1 MGHSFSMKQRIISTL
16 AILATAATLAS
27 PMSALAQ
34 QGTNPYDTARTR
46 VGQVGTA
53 AGINTGQD
61 ENTLLN
67 MIGNIINVILGFL
80 GVILLIYILY
90 AGFLWMTAGGD
101 ETKVKTSLAMIKN
114 AIIGLI
120 IVVAAYAISTFV
132 LSKLVQ
138 ATTGGT

>member
-1 MGHSFSMKQRIISTL
+1 MKQRIISSL
-16 AILATAATLAS
+16 AIVAAAVSLAA

-34 QGTNPYDTARTR
+34 QGTNPFDTARTK
-46 VGQVGTA
+46 VGTVGTA
-53 AGINTGQD
+53 AGINNGQD
-61 ENTLLN
+61 ENALLN

-101 ETKVKTSLAMIKN
+101 KGKVETATAMIRN
-114 AIIGLI
+114 AIIGLVI
-120 IVVAAYAISTFV
+120 IVAAYAISTFV

-138 ATTGGT
+138 ATTG